1 MGIEQFG
8 KLPYFRDLIQKF
20 LLPIKTPDQIKIR
33 MKNLG
38 VKKAAD
44 NAVKVRIITELLDES
59 MLMNFVCRLHRL
71 WTPGDQFV
79 CQSQRYCWQ

>member
-59 MLMNFVCRLHRL
+59 MLVNFSVVSI
-71 WTPGDQFV
+71 G
-79 CQSQRYCWQ
+79 